1 MAQRLLRATNHVEP
15 HTFGLYLLFH
25 RPQAVLPA
33 LLTSTHA
40 SEEEAKET
48 RNVSNPWLI
57 SIVKSCFVLFFIF
70 VIYLIYRA
78 IRHYLTT
85 KITLQSSQETA
96 QTSMLPH
103 PAHPDEETKLMV
115 DNRSS

>member
-40 SEEEAKET
+40 SEEEANET

-57 SIVKSCFVLFFIF
+57 SIVKYCFVLFVLFLIF

-85 KITLQSSQETA
+85 KITIQTCQETS
-96 QTSMLPH
+96 QT
-103 PAHPDEETKLMV
+103 
-115 DNRSS
+115 